1 MAVKKPAI
9 IDLSQ
14 EERRVIVN
22 ELTKELS
29 NEQHKTLV
37 IEALQFIEKLIEDL
51 KASRISLQQLKE
63 RLLGFKAEQR
73 KKALQPQ

>member
-73 KKALQPQ
+73 KKALQPK